1 MIDLKTLRS
10 LIKLM
15 VDNNLTEVDLEGEGE
30 KVKLCR
36 GCSER
41 GATIVAPSLSA
52 LPAVAM
58 PAVVPAAAPVA
69 VAAAPGSAGGAPA
82 SADPSLVPIKS
93 PMVGTFYAASSP
105 DTEPFVKIGS
115 RVDQETVVC
124 VLEAMKVF
132 NEIKAEAAG
141 VITQVLVQNGQAVEF
156 GQPLF
161 LIKP

>member
-36 GCSER
+36 GCSDR
-41 GATIVAPSLSA
+41 GATVVAPSISA
-52 LPAVAM
+52 MPAVAM
-58 PAVVPAAAPVA
+58 SPVVPAAAS
-69 VAAAPGSAGGAPA
+69 AAGSAGATPA
-82 SADPSLVPIKS
+82 AADPSLVPIKS

-105 DTEPFVKIGS
+105 DAEPFVKVGS
-115 RVDQETVVC
+115 RVDQDTVVC

-141 VITQVLVQNGQAVEF
+141 VITQVLTQNGQAVEF